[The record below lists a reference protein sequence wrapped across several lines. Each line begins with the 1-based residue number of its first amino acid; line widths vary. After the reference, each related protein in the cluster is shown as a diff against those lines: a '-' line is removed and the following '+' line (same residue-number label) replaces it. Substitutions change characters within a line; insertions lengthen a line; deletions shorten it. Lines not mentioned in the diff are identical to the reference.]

1 MVGNIRLPV
10 PAMLAALVIIIAG
23 MKAASDLLEPFLLAI
38 FISIVCVPAVNWLT
52 ARRCPEALAVAT
64 VMIGLLLVVTLS
76 MAVLG
81 ASVNG
86 FMRQLPTYQTALTE
100 RAGGL
105 LNGLA
110 ALGVDTDVSSM
121 KQRFDPG
128 MAIGMAGRLMGRFGS
143 VLGNALLILVAVAFI
158 LLEAARMPAKLRAA
172 TAGASDGLV
181 AFNRFAEGVKQYLA
195 IKSIVSLV
203 TGVLVTLWVWVL
215 DVDYPLLW
223 GALAFLFNYIP
234 NIGSFLA
241 AIPAVLLAWVLHGT
255 LVAGIVTAGYV
266 VINTVIGNFIEPRI
280 MGRSLGLSTL
290 VVFVSLIFW
299 GWVLGPVGMVLS
311 VPLTMILRIGLD
323 AHEDTRWIAILLGP
337 EVEAS
342 APQDAAANGPDSAQS

>member
-1 MVGNIRLPV
+1 MVETIRWPV
-10 PAMLAALVIIIAG
+10 PVILAALVVVIAG

-38 FISIVCVPAVNWLT
+38 FISIVCVPAVNWLVV
-52 ARRCPEALAVAT
+52 RRCPEALAVLL
-64 VMIGLLLVVTLS
+64 VMLGLLLVVLLS

-81 ASVNG
+81 ASVND
-86 FMRQLPTYQTALTE
+86 FMGQLPVYQAALTS

-105 LNGLA
+105 LEHLA
-110 ALGVDTDVSSM
+110 AFGIDTDTSAM
-121 KQRFDPG
+121 KERFDPG
-128 MAIGMAGRLMGRFGS
+128 VAIGLAGRLMGRFGS

-158 LLEAARMPAKLRAA
+158 LLEAARMPAKVRAA
-172 TAGASDGLV
+172 TKDASHGLA
-181 AFNRFAEGVKQYLA
+181 AFGRFAEGVKTYLA
-195 IKSIVSLV
+195 IKSMVSLG
-203 TGVLVTLWVWVL
+203 TGVLVALWVWIL

-241 AIPAVLLAWVLHGT
+241 AIPAVLLAWVLHGS
-255 LVAGIVTAGYV
+255 LVAGIVAAGYV
-266 VINTVIGNFIEPRI
+266 AINTIVGNFLEPRL

-311 VPLTMILRIGLD
+311 VPLTMILRIGLES
-323 AHEDTRWIAILLGP
+323 HENTRWVAIMLGP
-337 EVEAS
+337 EVEEPPPA
-342 APQDAAANGPDSAQS
+342 

>member
-1 MVGNIRLPV
+1 MVQTIRWPV
-10 PAMLAALVIIIAG
+10 PVILAALVIVIAG

-38 FISIVCVPAVNWLT
+38 FISIVCAPGVNWLV
-52 ARRCPEALAVAT
+52 ARRCPEALAVLL
-64 VMIGLLLVVTLS
+64 VMLGLLLVVVLS

-86 FMRQLPTYQTALTE
+86 FMRQLPVYQAALTS

-105 LNGLA
+105 LEHLA
-110 ALGVDTDVSSM
+110 VLGIDTDISAM
-121 KQRFDPG
+121 KHRFDPG
-128 MAIGMAGRLMGRFGS
+128 VAIGLAGRLMGRFGA
-143 VLGNALLILVAVAFI
+143 VLGNALLILIAVAFI
-158 LLEAARMPAKLRAA
+158 LLEAARMPAKVRAA
-172 TAGASDGLV
+172 TKDASDGLE
-181 AFNRFAEGVKQYLA
+181 AFAHFAEGVKTYLA
-195 IKSIVSLV
+195 IKSLVSLG
-203 TGVLVTLWVWVL
+203 TGVLVTIWVWIL

-241 AIPAVLLAWVLHGT
+241 AIPAVLLAWVLHGS
-255 LVAGIVTAGYV
+255 LVAGIVAAGYIA
-266 VINTVIGNFIEPRI
+266 INTIIGNFLEPRL

-323 AHEDTRWIAILLGP
+323 SHESTRWVAIMLGP
-337 EVEAS
+337 EVQESPPEAS
-342 APQDAAANGPDSAQS
+342 A

>member
-1 MVGNIRLPV
+1 MIQTIRWPV
-10 PAMLAALVIIIAG
+10 PIMLAAVVIVLAG

-38 FISIVCVPAVNWLT
+38 FISIVCAPAVSWLT
-52 ARRCPEALAVAT
+52 ARRVPEALAVLL
-64 VMIGLLLVVTLS
+64 VMVGLLLVAILS

-86 FMRQLPTYQTALTE
+86 FMQQLPTYQSALTE
-100 RAGGL
+100 RAAGVLNL
-105 LNGLA
+105 LA
-110 ALGVDTDVSSM
+110 QLGVDTDVSSL

-128 MAIGMAGRLMGRFGS
+128 VAIGLAGKLMGRFGS

-158 LLEAARMPAKLRAA
+158 LLEAARMPAKVRAA
-172 TAGASDGLV
+172 TADASNGLD
-181 AFNRFAEGVKQYLA
+181 AFNRFAEGVKEYLA
-195 IKSIVSLV
+195 IKSVVSLG
-203 TGVLVTLWVWVL
+203 TGVLVAIWVWIL

-255 LVAGIVTAGYV
+255 LNAGLVAAGYI

-323 AHEDTRWIAILLGP
+323 AHDNTRWIAILLGP
-337 EVEAS
+337 EVEN
-342 APQDAAANGPDSAQS
+342 AARQEPAE

>member
-1 MVGNIRLPV
+1 MSETNRWPV
-10 PAMLAALVIIIAG
+10 TLTLAALVVVVAG

-52 ARRCPEALAVAT
+52 ARRCPEALAVAL
-64 VMIGLLLVVTLS
+64 VMVGLLLVVMLS

-86 FMRQLPTYQTALTE
+86 FMRQLPTYQAALAE
-100 RAGGL
+100 RAGGVL
-105 LNGLA
+105 GQLS
-110 ALGVDTDVSSM
+110 ALGLETDISSM
-121 KQRFDPG
+121 RQRFDPG
-128 MAIGMAGRLMGRFGS
+128 VAIGLAGKLMGRFGA

-172 TAGASDGLV
+172 TADASHGLE
-181 AFNRFAEGVKQYLA
+181 AFDRFAEGVKQYLA
-195 IKSIVSLV
+195 IKSMVSLG
-203 TGVLVTLWVWVL
+203 TGFLVTLWVWML

-255 LVAGIVTAGYV
+255 LNASIVAAGYIA
-266 VINTVIGNFIEPRI
+266 INTVIGNFIEPRL

-290 VVFVSLIFW
+290 VVFASLVFW

-323 AHEDTRWIAILLGP
+323 ANESTRWIAILLGP
-337 EVEAS
+337 EVAEK
-342 APQDAAANGPDSAQS
+342 PTP

>member
-1 MVGNIRLPV
+1 MGDTIRWPV
-10 PAMLAALVIIIAG
+10 PLMLAALVVVVAG

-38 FISIVCVPAVNWLT
+38 FISIVCMPGVNWLV
-52 ARRCPEALAVAT
+52 ARRCPEALAVLL
-64 VMIGLLLVVTLS
+64 VMLGLLLVVLLS

-86 FMRQLPTYQTALTE
+86 FMRQLPVYQAALAH

-105 LNGLA
+105 LDQLA
-110 ALGVDTDVSSM
+110 ALGVDTDISSM

-128 MAIGMAGRLMGRFGS
+128 VAIGLAGKLMSRFGS

-158 LLEAARMPAKLRAA
+158 LLEAARMPAKVRAA
-172 TAGASDGLV
+172 TADGSHGLD
-181 AFNRFAEGVKQYLA
+181 AFSAFADGVKTYLA
-195 IKSIVSLV
+195 IKSLVSLG
-203 TGVLVTLWVWVL
+203 TGLLVAIWVWML

-241 AIPAVLLAWVLHGT
+241 AIPAVLLAWVLHGSM
-255 LVAGIVTAGYV
+255 VAGIVAAGYV
-266 VINTVIGNFIEPRI
+266 AINAVIGNFLEPRL

-323 AHEDTRWIAILLGP
+323 SHENTRWIAILLGP
-337 EVEAS
+337 EVEDPPPA
-342 APQDAAANGPDSAQS
+342 

>member
-1 MVGNIRLPV
+1 MVQSIRWPV
-10 PAMLAALVIIIAG
+10 PVILAALVVIIAG
-23 MKAASDLLEPFLLAI
+23 MRAASDLLEPFLLAI
-38 FISIVCVPAVNWLT
+38 FISIVCVPGVNWLVT
-52 ARRCPEALAVAT
+52 RRCPEALAVLL
-64 VMIGLLLVVTLS
+64 VMLGLLLVVVLS

-86 FMRQLPTYQTALTE
+86 FMRQLPVYQQALTE

-105 LNGLA
+105 LGGLA
-110 ALGVDTDVSSM
+110 ALGVDTDISAM

-128 MAIGMAGRLMGRFGS
+128 MAIGLAGKLMGRFGA

-158 LLEAARMPAKLRAA
+158 LLEAARMPAKVLAA
-172 TAGASDGLV
+172 TEDATHGLD
-181 AFNRFAEGVKQYLA
+181 AFARFAAGVKTYLA
-195 IKSIVSLV
+195 IKSMVSLG
-203 TGVLVTLWVWVL
+203 TGALVTAWVWVMG
-215 DVDYPLLW
+215 VDYPLLW

-255 LVAGIVTAGYV
+255 MVAGIVAGGYV
-266 VINTVIGNFIEPRI
+266 AINTVVGNFLEPRL

-323 AHEDTRWIAILLGP
+323 AHENTRWIAILLGP
-337 EVEAS
+337 EVES
-342 APQDAAANGPDSAQS
+342 PAPAPAAEQAES